1 MTSDYREEYTL
12 SESDCCHYWN
22 MGLHCD
28 ETFCQFYHACCFISC
43 RTIFHR
49 SHRAIQ
55 HTGVSRCS
63 KWIDSLEG
71 MNIVHPIPLVYDS
84 RSSEEDTLEACKKYN
99 VKPPSLN
106 AELFDSLLKKTYIDE
121 NTRDSLVRGWREGF
135 DLGSNLPLEN
145 NMVKSPKLDETQKT
159 VLRDG
164 LETEVRLK
172 RMIGPLDKPIKDEKW
187 FKNFYVSPYFV
198 IPKTTPPGMAQ
209 KYRLIHHL
217 SFHEDGRAESVNGKI
232 DMEKYPTMFP
242 SPLTG
247 AHLIFCMSPP
257 GSALLGRDIRDYYRN
272 FLLNPY
278 TWWKTYTHALG
289 SFWLNP
295 YLPFGGSSCTSIA
308 QRQSD
313 AIRKVATV
321 YGVKAKTVAM
331 LDDFLIVAPRE
342 SGDTDNDVLKRGMT
356 EGNYLTNF

>member
-1 MTSDYREEYTL
+1 MDNRQALAKKKRKKKTNMNQLSINPTAGRKRIFISQNLYPDLMTSDYREEYTL
-12 SESDCCHYWN
+12 SESECCHYWN

-71 MNIVHPIPLVYDS
+71 RNIVHPIPLVYDS
-84 RSSEEDTLEACKKYN
+84 RSSEEDTLEAGKKYN

-121 NTRDSLVRGWREGF
+121 NTRDRLVRGWREGF
-135 DLGSNLPLEN
+135 DLGSNLPVEN

-172 RMIGPLDKPIKDEKW
+172 RMIGPLDKPTKEEKW
-187 FKNFYVSPYFV
+187 FKTS
-198 IPKTTPPGMAQ
+198 M
-209 KYRLIHHL
+209 YRLI
-217 SFHEDGRAESVNGKI
+217 S
-232 DMEKYPTMFP
+232 
-242 SPLTG
+242 
-247 AHLIFCMSPP
+247 
-257 GSALLGRDIRDYYRN
+257 
-272 FLLNPY
+272 
-278 TWWKTYTHALG
+278 
-289 SFWLNP
+289 
-295 YLPFGGSSCTSIA
+295 
-308 QRQSD
+308 
-313 AIRKVATV
+313 
-321 YGVKAKTVAM
+321 
-331 LDDFLIVAPRE
+331 
-342 SGDTDNDVLKRGMT
+342 
-356 EGNYLTNF
+356 